1 MTSKAALAWTWSR
14 EHSPLIRLTRW
25 LAARLRPHARTAAY
39 LEATDLPEPVR
50 HHINQIVRRTRLWS
64 EERLDIAREL
74 TSHAREGADRGTSP
88 ETIRDSLGDPRP
100 TARLLRR
107 ATRRKRSWLW
117 QTRHRMR
124 QAAAGA
130 FVLLFCFYAVLF
142 VRFNTASPT
151 VRWDFYERINARNS
165 QIPVEQHAYPDM
177 EPLIRAWSVEFN
189 RLVMKEA
196 DVNNQERTAEPEY
209 EPPVWAH
216 TTMPVTTPNQNG
228 ITDLLAFRQ
237 QSRPLIDQAITA
249 LDRPTLGV
257 LYSDRLEEIEH
268 EDGFRT
274 YTMLPP
280 SPEPRSA
287 ESAIGTLLPWLG
299 RLRSVSRII
308 AFDATQ
314 YANEGRPDESLRS
327 LTAVFRI
334 AELTSQ
340 ESTLIASLVAI
351 AVHDLA
357 QVTALHILHDH
368 PDLFNE
374 QQLAALSHTIARAG
388 RASANPDLDTEML
401 FFEEFMQRA
410 YTDDGHGEGYLTAEG
425 WESLRRLDSAVEP
438 DFGVLEEPVLRAI
451 HSLSKLTGPLS
462 TTLMASRR
470 EQTDAY
476 RRIIHETR
484 TVLTSHPS
492 ELPRI
497 SGVGD
502 DSPTVTSELLN
513 RSPALM
519 VLLPA
524 FSKVAESTFQS
535 RARTDASLLT
545 IACHAYRLR
554 QGAWP
559 VDLASLPPDLMPYL
573 AEDPF
578 APGQQVCYILRDG
591 HPVIYFRG
599 ADGIDNNGT
608 RPPIDEESTIR
619 SLAARY
625 QTRHGYKAKGRFG
638 VLGSEDSTTNADW
651 IIYPPAD

>member
-1 MTSKAALAWTWSR
+1 MTSKAAHAWTWSR

-39 LEATDLPEPVR
+39 LEASDLPEPFR
-50 HHINQIVRRTRLWS
+50 QHINQIVRRTRLWS

-74 TSHAREGADRGTSP
+74 TSHAREAAERGQP
-88 ETIRDSLGDPRP
+88 IEDIRDSLGDPRP

-107 ATRRKRSWLW
+107 ATRRKRSWFW
-117 QTRHRMR
+117 QTRHRLR

-142 VRFNTASPT
+142 IRFNTASPT

-216 TTMPVTTPNQNG
+216 TTMPVTTPNQTG
-228 ITDLLAFRQ
+228 LADLLAFRQ

-287 ESAIGTLLPWLG
+287 ESSIGTLLPWLG

-308 AFDATQ
+308 AFDASQ

-351 AVHDLA
+351 AVQDLA

-388 RASANPDLDTEML
+388 RASTNPDLDTEML

-410 YTDDGHGEGYLTAEG
+410 YTDNGQGDGHLTAAG
-425 WESLRRLDSAVEP
+425 WRALREIGSSAT
-438 DFGVLEEPVLRAI
+438 DFGVAEDPAAETLQT
-451 HSLSKLTGPLS
+451 LSKLTGPMS
-462 TTLMASRR
+462 ITLHASRR

-476 RRIIHETR
+476 RRIIAETHA
-484 TVLTSHPS
+484 VLATHPS
-492 ELPRI
+492 DLYRIGGLGKNSPLAPKEL
-497 SGVGD
+497 VD
-502 DSPTVTSELLN
+502 
-513 RSPALM
+513 RSPAM
-519 VLLPA
+519 DALLPA
-524 FSKVAESTFQS
+524 FTKVAESTFLS
-535 RARTDASLLT
+535 RARTDASLVAT
-545 IACHAYRLR
+545 ACHAYRLR
-554 QGAWP
+554 HSRWP
-559 VDLASLPPDLMPYL
+559 ASLDELSPDLLL
-573 AEDPF
+573 AIPQDPF
-578 APGQQVCYILRDG
+578 APGEPIKYLVRDG
-591 HPVIYFRG
+591 QPFIYYNG
-599 ADGIDNNGT
+599 ANGT
-608 RPPIDEESTIR
+608 DQQATPPSPDALPTVR
-619 SLAARY
+619 SLSVRY
-625 QTRHGYKAKGRFG
+625 PTDPDPRIQNRLAPPR
-638 VLGSEDSTTNADW
+638 LRDSTTNADW